1 MRLGLGCALNHIFAA
16 QSSRSRPLKIAN
28 DLAVAIHYTL
38 TDEQGE
44 TIDSSEGAAPLAYL
58 QGRANIIPGLERE
71 LEGCVV
77 GDKKKVVVQPAE
89 GYGEHNADLV
99 QAVPREMFA
108 GIDTIEVG
116 MEFQVQ
122 GPDGE
127 HFVEVVEVADDTIT
141 VDGNHALAGKVLTFD
156 IEVVD
161 VREATED
168 ELAHG
173 HIHGEGCSH

>member
-1 MRLGLGCALNHIFAA
+1 M
-16 QSSRSRPLKIAN
+16 KIAN

-44 TIDSSEGAAPLAYL
+44 TIDSSAGAAPLVYL
-58 QGRANIIPGLERE
+58 QGHSNIIPGLERE
-71 LEGCVV
+71 LEGCVT
-77 GDKKKVVVQPAE
+77 GDKKKVVVQPAD
-89 GYGEHNADLV
+89 GYGEHSTELV

-122 GPDGE
+122 GPNGE
-127 HFVEVVEVADDTIT
+127 HFVEVVEVADDAIT

-161 VREATED
+161 VREATKD

-173 HIHGEGCSH
+173 HVHSEDCSH